1 MMPLETKPLT
11 KPLNEY
17 IDHTLLKPEATSTEI
32 IQLCQEAKEY
42 GFYSV
47 CVNSSYVPLAVEQL
61 KGSGVKVAA
70 VVGFPLGAMSTQ
82 AKAYEADW
90 VCEKGALEVD
100 MVLNIGALIEGR
112 IQQVKDDISVVCQF
126 AHEYD
131 AIVKVILET
140 CLLSEEQIVLA
151 CQLSEEAGAD
161 FVKTSTGFSKG
172 GASPEVVALMKK
184 TVGNNLMIKASGGI
198 RDYKTAMLMINAGA
212 DRLGASSSLAIM
224 KEAKNM

>member
-17 IDHTLLKPEATSTEI
+17 IDHTLLKPEATSIEI

-70 VVGFPLGAMSTQ
+70 VMGFPLGAMSTQ

>member
-1 MMPLETKPLT
+1 MTLKM

-17 IDHTLLKPEATSTEI
+17 IDHTLLKPEATSGEI

-47 CVNSSYVPLAVEQL
+47 CVNSSYVPLAVAQL
-61 KGSGVKVAA
+61 KGSGVKVAS

-112 IQQVKDDISVVCQF
+112 TQEVKDDIGVVCQF

-131 AIVKVILET
+131 AKVKVILET
-140 CLLSEEQIVLA
+140 CLLSKEQIVLA
-151 CQLSEEAGAD
+151 CQLAKEAGGD

-172 GASPEVVALMKK
+172 GATLEAVALMKE
-184 TVGNNLMIKASGGI
+184 TVGDNMMVKASGGI
-198 RDYKTAMLMINAGA
+198 RDYKTAMVMIEAGA
-212 DRLGASSSLAIM
+212 DRLGASASVSIM
-224 KEAKNM
+224 KEAQKK

>member
-1 MMPLETKPLT
+1 MKPLET

-17 IDHTLLKPEATSTEI
+17 IDHTLLKPEATSIEI
-32 IQLCQEAKEY
+32 IRLCQEAKEY

-47 CVNSSYVPLAVEQL
+47 CVNSSYVPLAVDQL

-100 MVLNIGALIEGR
+100 MVLNIGALIEGK

-126 AHEYD
+126 VHEYD

-212 DRLGASSSLAIM
+212 DRLGASASVAIM
-224 KEAKNM
+224 KEAENI

>member
-1 MMPLETKPLT
+1 MMTLKM

-17 IDHTLLKPEATSTEI
+17 IDHTLLKPEASSGEI

-47 CVNSSYVPLAVEQL
+47 CVNSSYVPLAVAQL

-82 AKAYEADW
+82 AKAYETDW
-90 VCEKGALEVD
+90 VCEQGALEVD

-112 IQQVKDDISVVCQF
+112 TQEVKDDIGVVCQF

-131 AIVKVILET
+131 AKVKVILET
-140 CLLSEEQIVLA
+140 CLLSQEQIVLA
-151 CQLSEEAGAD
+151 CQLAGEAGAD

-172 GASPEVVALMKK
+172 GATLEVVALMKK
-184 TVGNNLMIKASGGI
+184 TVGDSMMIKASGGI
-198 RDYKTAMLMINAGA
+198 RDYKTAKSMIEAGA
-212 DRLGASSSLAIM
+212 DRLGASSSVSIM
-224 KEAKNM
+224 KESENK

>member
-1 MMPLETKPLT
+1 MMTLKM

-17 IDHTLLKPEATSTEI
+17 IDHTLLKPEASSGEI

-47 CVNSSYVPLAVEQL
+47 CVNSSYVPLAVAQL

-82 AKAYEADW
+82 AKAYETDW
-90 VCEKGALEVD
+90 VCEQGALEVD

-112 IQQVKDDISVVCQF
+112 TQEVKDDIGVVCQF

-131 AIVKVILET
+131 AKVKVILET
-140 CLLSEEQIVLA
+140 CLLSQEQIVLA
-151 CQLSEEAGAD
+151 CQLAGEAGAD

-172 GASPEVVALMKK
+172 GATLEVVALMKK
-184 TVGNNLMIKASGGI
+184 TVGDSMMIKASGGI
-198 RDYKTAMLMINAGA
+198 RDYKTAKSMIEAGA
-212 DRLGASSSLAIM
+212 DRLGASS
-224 KEAKNM
+224 

>member
-1 MMPLETKPLT
+1 MTLKM

-17 IDHTLLKPEATSTEI
+17 IDHTLLKPEASSGEI

-47 CVNSSYVPLAVEQL
+47 CVNSSYVPLAVAQL

-82 AKAYEADW
+82 AKAYETDW
-90 VCEKGALEVD
+90 VCEQGALEVD

-112 IQQVKDDISVVCQF
+112 TQEVKDDIGVVCQF

-131 AIVKVILET
+131 AKVKVILET
-140 CLLSEEQIVLA
+140 CLLSQEQIVLA
-151 CQLSEEAGAD
+151 CQLAGEAGAD

-172 GASPEVVALMKK
+172 GATLEVVALMKK
-184 TVGNNLMIKASGGI
+184 TVGDSMMIKASGGI
-198 RDYKTAMLMINAGA
+198 RDYKTAKSMIEAGA
-212 DRLGASSSLAIM
+212 DRLGASSSVSIM
-224 KEAKNM
+224 KESENK

>member
-1 MMPLETKPLT
+1 MTLKM

-17 IDHTLLKPEATSTEI
+17 IDHTLLKPEATSGEI

-47 CVNSSYVPLAVEQL
+47 CVNSSYVPLAVAQL
-61 KGSGVKVAA
+61 KGSGVKVAS

-112 IQQVKDDISVVCQF
+112 TQEVKDDIGVVCQF

-131 AIVKVILET
+131 AKVKVILET
-140 CLLSEEQIVLA
+140 CLLSKEQIVLA
-151 CQLSEEAGAD
+151 CQLAKEAGGD

-172 GASPEVVALMKK
+172 GY
-184 TVGNNLMIKASGGI
+184 SGSGCF
-198 RDYKTAMLMINAGA
+198 DEG
-212 DRLGASSSLAIM
+212 DSWG
-224 KEAKNM
+224 